1 MISYKD
7 IKKKLKGYWRVLKV
21 TKKPDKQEYNMSAK
35 VTGLGIIIIGT
46 IGFLIYLA
54 SNIITGV

>member
-21 TKKPDKQEYNMSAK
+21 TKKPDKQEYSMSAK
-35 VTGLGIIIIGT
+35 VTGIGIIIIGT

-54 SNIITGV
+54 SNLITGV